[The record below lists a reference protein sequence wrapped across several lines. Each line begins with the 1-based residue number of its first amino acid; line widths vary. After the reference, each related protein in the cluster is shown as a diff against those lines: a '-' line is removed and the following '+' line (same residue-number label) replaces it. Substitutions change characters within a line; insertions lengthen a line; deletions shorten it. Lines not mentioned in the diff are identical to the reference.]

1 MRTLLL
7 PWGQLLLLLITATLL
22 CFWLDPYISLVSQA
36 MMYVLAVTIASYVF
50 NQKQSITTVL
60 LSVVALNYF
69 FIPPRGTL
77 HVDSTENLFALFSL
91 LVLALIINRLATHLR
106 QETIAARKSEQ
117 RALQLQKLAQ
127 QLSTAN
133 SLQEVDQIALDT
145 YTEALLPLSMLVGA
159 QTISQSKFRPPLISI
174 NTEIEPD
181 SKQSGSN
188 ANLPPSIRQGMQCC
202 LKENRMIGAGTG
214 YWDDLD
220 VWFIPITEKSQQF
233 GAVCLQSVIA
243 DDEEGKNHAL
253 TLAHFIAQ
261 SCWRIH
267 LTTSMKNAHQEIEH
281 QQLQSLFLSAIS
293 HDLRTPLAVVVG
305 AASALQTQFDKLDFA
320 EKNRLLKNIVEEA
333 NYLTTVA
340 ENTLQLV
347 RLSSTNTQDAA
358 IKRDWEAIEEIIGSV
373 LTRVRQREP
382 QEKAR
387 RISSRVASHLPLLR
401 VDPVLIAQLLQNL
414 LDNALK
420 YSDGDI
426 LLSAGLSSQEKRTLC
441 ISVKDRGPGIPLSE
455 HHTLFQAYARHQR
468 HDQSSQRGA
477 GLGLAVCHRI
487 ARVHGGDLR
496 LYNRQGGGS
505 HFMLTLPI
513 EPIPTLPSIQ
523 E

>member
-1 MRTLLL
+1 MRTILL
-7 PWGQLLLLLITATLL
+7 PWGQLLLLFIAATLL
-22 CFWLDPYISLVSQA
+22 CYWLDPYISLVSQA

-50 NQKQSITTVL
+50 NQRQSITTVL
-60 LSVVALNYF
+60 LAVVALNYF
-69 FIPPRGTL
+69 LIPPHGTFR
-77 HVDSTENLFALFSL
+77 VDNAENLFTLCSL
-91 LVLALIINRLATHLR
+91 LVLALVINRLATHLR
-106 QETIAARKSEQ
+106 QETTTARKSEQ

-133 SLQEVDQIALDT
+133 AMQEVWTIALAS
-145 YTEALLPLSMLVGA
+145 YAEALTPLTPLSGA
-159 QTISQSKFRPPLISI
+159 QAISQSKFCPPLIYISA
-174 NTEIEPD
+174 NGEE
-181 SKQSGSN
+181 QGSN
-188 ANLPPSIRQGMQCC
+188 ADIPASLRQGMQCC
-202 LKENRMIGAGTG
+202 LKENRIIGAGTG

-220 VWFIPITEKSQQF
+220 VWFIPIAENSQQF
-233 GAVCLQSVIA
+233 GAVCLQSVLA

-267 LTTSMKNAHQEIEH
+267 LTSSMKNAHQEIEH

-305 AASALQTQFDKLDFA
+305 AASALQTQYDKLDFV
-320 EKNRLLKNIVEEA
+320 EKNRLLNNIVEEA

-347 RLSSTNTQDAA
+347 RLSSTIAEGAA
-358 IKRDWEAIEEIIGSV
+358 IKRDWESIEEIIGSV

-387 RISSRVASHLPLLR
+387 RIASRVASNLPLLR

-426 LLSAGLSSQEKRTLC
+426 LLSTGLGTEKNQSLT

-455 HHTLFQAYARHQR
+455 HHTIFQAYARHQR

-477 GLGLAVCHRI
+477 GLGLAVCHQI
-487 ARVHGGDLR
+487 ARVHGGELR
-496 LYNRQGGGS
+496 LRNRQGGGS

-513 EPIPTLPSIQ
+513 ESIPTFPPHQ